1 MPVNSESKNFCV
13 YFGPGF
19 YLIPANSVGEL
30 KEMFSSNSYADNS
43 KGIFRHDLS
52 KHKVAIAREY
62 NGHDLADFEG
72 EKAELLLP
80 DDHVPTPNGQIVYL
94 VVSPP
99 IDFEAYREM
108 LYADIR
114 ADNARRKAEE
124 EAAAE
129 AKAKAS
135 SSA

>member
-1 MPVNSESKNFCV
+1 MSERIAPTLSGTASGRGERGGALASSGEINILMWSD
-13 YFGPGF
+13 
-19 YLIPANSVGEL
+19 YLPEKFI
-30 KEMFSSNSYADNS
+30 
-43 KGIFRHDLS
+43 
-52 KHKVAIAREY
+52 
-62 NGHDLADFEG
+62 ADFEG